1 MEISMPINNAV
12 ENQLFPSRRSD
23 VDSERNAVAGI
34 EMWLDCAVFP
44 FYIC

>member
-1 MEISMPINNAV
+1 MPINNAV

-34 EMWLDCAVFP
+34 ETWLDCAVFP